1 MCITRGQDRWI
12 QNMSLI
18 PLFPPFRFQCNT
30 MAPRKNNRTVM
41 FESDIDAA
49 EAVTF
54 QDVIVTS
61 KGGRTQTKRLK
72 VDLNPRPYEATPTA
86 EQSQELEG
94 SFANDIET
102 GEPLPDAVPVQ
113 EPRRR
118 KVRGR
123 RPLSNHQPLTSR

>member
-1 MCITRGQDRWI
+1 
-12 QNMSLI
+12 
-18 PLFPPFRFQCNT
+18 
-30 MAPRKNNRTVM
+30 M

-86 EQSQELEG
+86 KQSQELEG

-102 GEPLPDAVPVQ
+102 GEPLPNAVPVQ
-113 EPRRR
+113 EPRCR

-123 RPLSNHQPLTSR
+123 RPLSNHRPLTSR